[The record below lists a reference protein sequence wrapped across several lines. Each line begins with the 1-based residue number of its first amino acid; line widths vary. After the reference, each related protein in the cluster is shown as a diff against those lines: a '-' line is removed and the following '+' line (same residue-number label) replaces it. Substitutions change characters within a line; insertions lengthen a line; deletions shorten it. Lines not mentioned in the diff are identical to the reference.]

1 MNKTWKRQVFRHTA
15 LYTAILMFS
24 HTGGGGA
31 QAQTQ
36 THKYAIVMNGQ
47 KLPEVK
53 WGNGY
58 RNLAQKSNE
67 RQFTHTSGFGIQ
79 KNVTLSFNNTDE
91 VVAQKNGTVVFGAA
105 TYLPPYGKVSGFDTA
120 KLTERGKAVDWIR
133 TTHPGLIGYS
143 YENVTCSNNYYNASS
158 GCPELSYKTQF
169 TFGNQGLKRKTNGR
183 LDIDED
189 KSRDGSPIYKLQNYP
204 WLGVSFNLS
213 SESLVKS
220 IKHNKIISSFS
231 EDVTQSNGTNSQY
244 KDKNLVYTTGDYQ
257 YKNKY
262 SSRYVG
268 QDEHSAVAFYLNA
281 KLHLLDKKQIQNI
294 AQVSELNFGTLR
306 TLIEPTEEWK
316 KKRTN
321 FFQGGNWTFE
331 DKGEVSVKL
340 KLPEVKAGRCVN
352 KNNPNPNAKAP
363 SPALTAPALWFGPVR
378 NGKVQMYSASVS
390 TYPDSSSSQIF
401 LQNLSRKD
409 DTSKPGRYSLKP
421 LSMSE
426 IKSKEPN
433 FTGRQTVIRLDSG
446 VQQIKLQGN
455 EVANFN
461 GNDGKNDTFGIV
473 SEGSFMPDTSEW
485 KKVLLPWT
493 VRASNDDGQFNTFNK
508 EENNGKPKY
517 SQKYRSRDSSKH
529 ERNLGD
535 IVNSPIVAVGGY
547 LATSANDG
555 MVHIFKKGNGVDERN
570 YSLKLSYIPGT
581 MPRQYFDNDTSA
593 LKDSTL
599 AKELRA
605 FAEKGYVGDRYGVD
619 GGFVL
624 RQVEWKGQN
633 RVFMFGAMGLG
644 GRGAYALDLTKAE
657 NGDPTAVSL
666 FDVKNDKNKG
676 NNSAELGY
684 TVGTPQ
690 IGKTHDGK
698 YAAFLASGYATKTI
712 DSTDNKTALYVYDLE
727 SNNGTLIRK
736 IEVPNGKGGLSSPTL
751 VDKDLDGTIDIAY
764 AGDRSGKMYRF
775 DLSSQSP
782 DQWTVRPIFE
792 GTKPITSAPA
802 ISQLK
807 DKRVVIFGTG
817 SDLSEDD
824 VDNTDEQYIYGIFD
838 DDTATTGSVN
848 FSGSGGG
855 LLEQH
860 LTQEDKTLFLT
871 DYKRSDGSGSKGWVV
886 KLKDGQ
892 RVTVKPTV
900 VLRTAFVT
908 IHKYTGNDKCGA
920 ETAILGINTAD
931 GGKLT
936 KKSARPIVP
945 AANSKVAQYS
955 GDKKTSSGKSI
966 PIGCMEKDN
975 GIVCP
980 NGYVYDKPVNV
991 RYLDEK
997 KTDDFP
1003 VTADGDAGGSGTFK
1017 EGKKPARNNR
1027 CFSGKGVRTLLM
1039 NDLDSL
1045 DITGPMCGMK
1055 RISWREVFY

>member
-1 MNKTWKRQVFRHTA
+1 MV
-15 LYTAILMFS
+15 
-24 HTGGGGA
+24 
-31 QAQTQ
+31 
-36 THKYAIVMNGQ
+36 
-47 KLPEVK
+47 
-53 WGNGY
+53 GY
-58 RNLAQKSNE
+58 HYQDS
-67 RQFTHTSGFGIQ
+67 
-79 KNVTLSFNNTDE
+79 
-91 VVAQKNGTVVFGAA
+91 
-105 TYLPPYGKVSGFDTA
+105 
-120 KLTERGKAVDWIR
+120 
-133 TTHPGLIGYS
+133 
-143 YENVTCSNNYYNASS
+143 TCSS
-158 GCPELSYKTQF
+158 GNCPELSYKTQF
-169 TFGNQGLKRKTNGR
+169 TFGHSSLAKKTNGGK
-183 LDIDED
+183 LDIYED
-189 KSRDGSPIYKLQNYP
+189 KSRDGSPIYKLQGYS

-213 SESLVKS
+213 GESTAESKKLKNLV
-220 IKHNKIISSFS
+220 SSFS
-231 EDVTQSNGTNSQY
+231 EEVTQNNGADSQH
-244 KDKNLVYTTGDYQ
+244 KDKNLVYTTGDGRNN
-257 YKNKY
+257 NKTH
-262 SSRYVG
+262 
-268 QDEHSAVAFYLNA
+268 QDKHHAVAFYLNA
-281 KLHLLDKKQIQNI
+281 KLHLLDKQQIKNI
-294 AQVSELNFGTLR
+294 TQGSELNLGVLKTR
-306 TLIEPTEEWK
+306 IEPTDAWK
-316 KKRTN
+316 NKRHLVINADWEFKDT
-321 FFQGGNWTFE
+321 GI
-331 DKGEVSVKL
+331 VSVKL
-340 KLPEVKAGRCVN
+340 KLPEVKAGRCIN
-352 KNNPNPNAKAP
+352 KPNPNKNSKAL
-363 SPALTAPALWFGPVR
+363 SPALTAPALWFGPVQ

-390 TYPDSSSSQIF
+390 TYPDSSSSRIF
-401 LQNLSRKD
+401 LQNLKRKND
-409 DTSKPGRYSLKP
+409 PNKPGRYSLAD
-421 LSMSE
+421 LSASD
-426 IKSKEPN
+426 IQSKEPS
-433 FTGRQTVIRLDSG
+433 FTSRQTIIRLDGG
-446 VQQIKLQGN
+446 VHEIKLDRSN
-455 EVANFN
+455 EATGLN

-624 RQVEWKGQN
+624 RQVERNGKDH
-633 RVFMFGAMGLG
+633 VFMFGAMGFG
-644 GRGAYALDLTKAE
+644 GRGAYALDLTKADG
-657 NGDPTAVSL
+657 NDPTKASL
-666 FDVKNDKNKG
+666 FDVKDNG
-676 NNSAELGY
+676 NNGNNRVELGY

-727 SNNGTLIRK
+727 SSGTLIKK
-736 IEVPNGKGGLSSPTL
+736 IDVPGGKGGLSSPTL
-751 VDKDLDGTIDIAY
+751 VDKDLDGTVDIAY
-764 AGDRSGKMYRF
+764 AGDRGGSMYRF
-775 DLSSQSP
+775 DLKDWS
-782 DQWTVRPIFE
+782 VRTIFS
-792 GTKPITSAPA
+792 GNKPITSAPA

-817 SDLSEDD
+817 SDLSEED
-824 VDNTDEQYIYGIFD
+824 VLNTDEQYIYGIFD
-838 DDTATTGSVN
+838 DDTAASNVDVKLKGL
-848 FSGSGGG
+848 GGG
-855 LLEQH
+855 LLEQV
-860 LTQEDKTLFLT
+860 LEQKDKTLFLT
-871 DYKRSDGSGSKGWVV
+871 DYKRSDGSGNKGWVV

-908 IHKYTGNDKCGA
+908 IRKYKDNGCGA

-945 AANSKVAQYS
+945 DTNTAVAQYS
-955 GDKKTSSGKSI
+955 GHKKGTNGKSI
-966 PIGCMEKDN
+966 PIGCMQKGNE
-975 GIVCP
+975 IVCP

-997 KTDDFP
+997 KTDGFST
-1003 VTADGDAGGSGTFK
+1003 TADGDAGGSGIDPD
-1017 EGKKPARNNR
+1017 GKRAGKNNR
-1027 CFSGKGVRTLLM
+1027 CFSQKGVRTLLM

-1045 DITGPMCGMK
+1045 DITGPTCGMK
-1055 RISWREVFY
+1055 RISWREVFF